1 MKDHWI
7 LKSVKE
13 VLSTVPFKVELLDY
27 FDPKANKT
35 VTPPYH
41 RLTSPDWINVFV
53 LTKNEEFV
61 LVEQKRAGVL
71 DITLESP
78 GGVVDPGEA
87 PRVAAL
93 RELEEETGY
102 TTDKLISLG
111 FTHPNPAILNNK
123 LHMFLALDCYTP
135 DSRIHFPDETESIK
149 LQIKP
154 ISELS
159 EFLDQ
164 GGIDN
169 ALSLLTGY
177 KAEKYLNA
185 IK

>member
-13 VLSTVPFKVELLDY
+13 VLQTVPFKVELLEY
-27 FDPKANKT
+27 FDPKMNKP
-35 VTPPYH
+35 VNPPYH

-53 LTKNEEFV
+53 VTKNSEFV

-71 DITLESP
+71 DVTLESP

-111 FTHPNPAILNNK
+111 FTYPNPAILNNK
-123 LHMFLALDCYTP
+123 LHMFIALECFIP
-135 DSRIHFPDETESIK
+135 ESRKHFPDETESIK

-154 ISELS
+154 ISVLS
-159 EFLDQ
+159 EFLDE
-164 GGIDN
+164 GNINN